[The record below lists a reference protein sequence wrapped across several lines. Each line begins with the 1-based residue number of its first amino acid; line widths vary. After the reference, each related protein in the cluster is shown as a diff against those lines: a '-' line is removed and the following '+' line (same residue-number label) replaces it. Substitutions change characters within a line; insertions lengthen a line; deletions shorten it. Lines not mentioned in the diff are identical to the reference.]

1 MVLSLLA
8 MEFVPLL
15 LLEDTVEDIQLPQVV
30 PMVLVVHLLVDMAED
45 IQLPHQVPMVLVF
58 HLHLLDM

>member
-1 MVLSLLA
+1 
-8 MEFVPLL
+8 
-15 LLEDTVEDIQLPQVV
+15 
-30 PMVLVVHLLVDMAED
+30 MVLVVHLLVDMAED